1 MAFRCPERSRVLGSP
16 TPGLKKLHFLKPFP
30 TPAPPGELIP
40 SQAWE
45 VQFCPAAGI
54 PDTGAQGAQ
63 AAPPPPVRLWRRV
76 PRPQRQCH
84 VAGFSVGPKRAL
96 VRGYCAGGSIL
107 RASLQDHGGSGDRDT
122 PGGLGWTSQRVFRDQ
137 PHSGPGDMK
146 ELNPWAGRV
155 PSPGCRPGPH
165 CLLLL
170 FPGPVRCDP
179 LPGEA
184 A

>member
-1 MAFRCPERSRVLGSP
+1 MPRTQPGAGVPHPRTQETAFFKALPHPPPRQVSSSPARLGKYSSAPQRASRIRWPRG
-16 TPGLKKLHFLKPFP
+16 HKP
-30 TPAPPGELIP
+30 PPH
-40 SQAWE
+40 
-45 VQFCPAAGI
+45 
-54 PDTGAQGAQ
+54 
-63 AAPPPPVRLWRRV
+63 PPVRLWRRV

-122 PGGLGWTSQRVFRDQ
+122 LGGLGWTSQRVFRDQ